1 MGSIEPT
8 PGRSTENKKT
18 QAHTLYLPSLKH
30 LNTAE
35 QSSLSFFTYIIII
48 ITIKLINYIIL
59 CVNCVLL
66 SYNFSLENLNMENIV
81 EPDESFEFSNLSL
94 ANPVGIQ
101 GGAYFT
107 KILNNNSPLY
117 IQTTRCVTRQGIIK
131 SGKKHY
137 ADFMFDNNSASLIN
151 WFENLES
158 RCQQLILGKSS
169 EWFQNALDVSDVENA
184 FNSTIRIYKSGK
196 FYLVR
201 ANVKNNAL
209 NEPSIKIYNENE
221 IPLAM
226 SDITSDK
233 NLISILE
240 IQGIKFTSRNF
251 QIEIEIKQ
259 IMVLNN
265 DLLFNNCLIKTDN
278 TRRLS
283 GKIKDTPMDEIINC
297 ITATTTLREDD
308 NTLEDDDEVKTTVI
322 DTEPLL
328 TSTENTE
335 ENADAITLND
345 ENKNENEHE
354 TNEEVVLTSDVSSK
368 DLDVSL
374 ELVVP
379 VSEPDLE
386 LTEVDF
392 SCTLEDTI
400 EEIKLKKPN
409 QVYFELYKEAKK
421 KAKLAKRSAIIAYL
435 EAKNIKKTYMIENV
449 NDSDSDFDAEI
460 DEVSESELE
469 SF

>member
-1 MGSIEPT
+1 M
-8 PGRSTENKKT
+8 
-18 QAHTLYLPSLKH
+18 
-30 LNTAE
+30 
-35 QSSLSFFTYIIII
+35 
-48 ITIKLINYIIL
+48 LI
-59 CVNCVLL
+59 
-66 SYNFSLENLNMENIV
+66 SYNFSLENLNMENII
-81 EPDESFEFSNLSL
+81 EPNESFEFSNLSL

-107 KILNNNSPLY
+107 KILNNNNPLY
-117 IQTTRCVTRQGIIK
+117 IQTTRCVTRQGLIK
-131 SGKKHY
+131 SGKKY
-137 ADFMFDNNSASLIN
+137 YGDFMFDNSSASLIN
-151 WFENLES
+151 WFENLET

-169 EWFQNALDVSDVENA
+169 EWFQSALDVSDIENA

-221 IPLAM
+221 IPLAI

-233 NLISILE
+233 NIISILE

-265 DLLFNNCLIKTDN
+265 DILFNNCLIKTDN
-278 TRRLS
+278 TQLLN
-283 GKIKDTPMDEIINC
+283 GKIKYTPTDDDIIKC
-297 ITATTTLREDD
+297 VATVE
-308 NTLEDDDEVKTTVI
+308 NTLEY
-322 DTEPLL
+322 EPNTLVVEHDNKDGWEE
-328 TSTENTE
+328 TIQPEEDKENITIKTE
-335 ENADAITLND
+335 ELLGLSMMDG
-345 ENKNENEHE
+345 NEPTDNETIKGGGATTEQDSILDIPEKHIQS
-354 TNEEVVLTSDVSSK
+354 NNLEVLA
-368 DLDVSL
+368 
-374 ELVVP
+374 EM
-379 VSEPDLE
+379 EPE
-386 LTEVDF
+386 LTEIDF
-392 SCTLEDTI
+392 NCTLEDTI